1 MQHTNTCTLH
11 LCTCAITVMNTVIMG
26 WRYCWRYFFPLAMCV
41 EGVVVPSS
49 HSLCNGMAVCYNEN
63 YSIVTCSC
71 LGKTC
76 IYPSVYKQL

>member
-1 MQHTNTCTLH
+1 MYIAFVHMCNHCYEYSNYGMEIL
-11 LCTCAITVMNTVIMG
+11 LEV
-26 WRYCWRYFFPLAMCV
+26 FFPLAMCV